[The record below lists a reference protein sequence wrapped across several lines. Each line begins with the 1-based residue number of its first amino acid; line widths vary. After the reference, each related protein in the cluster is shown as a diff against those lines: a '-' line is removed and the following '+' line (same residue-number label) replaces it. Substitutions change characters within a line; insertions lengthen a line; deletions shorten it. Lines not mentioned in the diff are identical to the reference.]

1 MRFVATLLVLIA
13 FALVRPLA
21 GQAEGLGPC
30 METVAAAETAMVMPC
45 HDIAA
50 AMHHAPE
57 TPAPAK
63 TMHASCASACCASPA
78 LIPAATA
85 EPVMVRQPAA
95 LVAAASAS
103 ASPVPH
109 APDLRP
115 PIA

>member
-30 METVAAAETAMVMPC
+30 MEPVAATATAMDMPC
-45 HDIAA
+45 HE
-50 AMHHAPE
+50 MTGPVHNAPE
-57 TPAPAK
+57 KPAPAK
-63 TMHASCASACCASPA
+63 TVHASCASACCASPA
-78 LIPAATA
+78 LVPAASA
-85 EPVMVRQPAA
+85 GPVMLRQPVL
-95 LVAAASAS
+95 LVAAASPT